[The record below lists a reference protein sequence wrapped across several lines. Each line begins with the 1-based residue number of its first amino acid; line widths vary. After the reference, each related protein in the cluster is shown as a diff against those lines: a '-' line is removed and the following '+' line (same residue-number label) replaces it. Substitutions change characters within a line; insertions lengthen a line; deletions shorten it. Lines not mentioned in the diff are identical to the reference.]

1 MKTLLRDFRIRR
13 LIIANILSS
22 MGVGITLITIPWLIV
37 QREGGAEL
45 YGWNNIVVTIVLLIF
60 APYYGSWLD
69 KHSRKTALVA
79 GEAFGALTAAA
90 MTAWILATGIAA
102 NWQLLLLFFCGVLY
116 YSLHFPAKFAFIQQV
131 FDRRHYQSLLGLMEV
146 QGQIATMLAGGLASV
161 LIDRMPLGL
170 ILLCNTATYA
180 VSFFILRTLPYRAT
194 HLAAA
199 TVATPDDAA
208 TNSPVASHA
217 SEPSADVR
225 ALAPIAA
232 PPETPVMSF
241 IAGLRWMM
249 GERLAFSV
257 FLVCTLAPF
266 IAVMVGGYMFPVYVQ
281 NVLEASASVYG
292 RGEVA
297 LAIGAI
303 LAGLALPRLITGRSQ
318 AALAIGLMG
327 LFLAGLVLLSLV
339 PGTSAFY
346 VALLLLGL
354 GNAGAR
360 VVRGSVMLHAVPN
373 ALMGRVNVVMATAER
388 LIRTLL
394 MIGAIAVIGRGL
406 SPTIGF
412 AGLIGFMLLSVWL
425 AWATRRSVSPS
436 KS

>member
-13 LIIANILSS
+13 LIVANILSS

-45 YGWNNIVVTIVLLIF
+45 YGWNNIASTIVLLIF

-79 GEAFGALTAAA
+79 GEAFGATTAAA
-90 MTAWILATGIAA
+90 MTAWILVTGTSA

-161 LIDRMPLGL
+161 LIDRVPFGL

-180 VSFFILRTLPYRAT
+180 VSFFVLRTLPYRST
-194 HLAAA
+194 HLAAE
-199 TVATPDDAA
+199 T
-208 TNSPVASHA
+208 ASA
-217 SEPSADVR
+217 NT
-225 ALAPIAA
+225 

-241 IAGLRWMM
+241 IAGLRWML
-249 GERLAFSV
+249 GERFAFSV
-257 FLVCTLAPF
+257 FLICTLAPF

-281 NVLEASASVYG
+281 TVLDAPASVYG

-303 LAGLALPRLITGRSQ
+303 LAGLALPRLITGRRQ
-318 AALAIGLMG
+318 AGLAIGLMA

-339 PGTSAFY
+339 PGRSAFY
-346 VALLLLGL
+346 IALLMLGL

-373 ALMGRVNVVMATAER
+373 AIMGRVNVVMATAER

-394 MIGAIAVIGRGL
+394 MLGAIALISRGL
-406 SPTIGF
+406 SPTLGF
-412 AGLIGFMLLSVWL
+412 AGLIGFMLLSVGL
-425 AWATRRSVSPS
+425 AWATRKSV
-436 KS
+436 

>member
-13 LIIANILSS
+13 LIVANILSS

-45 YGWNNIVVTIVLLIF
+45 YGWNNIASTIVLLIF

-79 GEAFGALTAAA
+79 GEAFGAITAAA
-90 MTAWILATGIAA
+90 MTAWILVTGVAA

-161 LIDRMPLGL
+161 LIDRVPLGL

-180 VSFFILRTLPYRAT
+180 VSFFVLRTLPYRAT
-194 HLAAA
+194 HLAGEGAA
-199 TVATPDDAA
+199 YDGANSNVATAA
-208 TNSPVASHA
+208 P
-217 SEPSADVR
+217 
-225 ALAPIAA
+225 A
-232 PPETPVMSF
+232 PPESPVMSF
-241 IAGLRWMM
+241 IAGLRWML
-249 GERLAFSV
+249 GERFAFSV
-257 FLVCTLAPF
+257 FLICTLAPF

-281 NVLEASASVYG
+281 TVLEASASVYG

-318 AALAIGLMG
+318 AGLAIGLMG
-327 LFLAGLVLLSLV
+327 LFLAGFVLLSLV
-339 PGTSAFY
+339 PGTNAFY
-346 VALLLLGL
+346 IALLMLGL

-394 MIGAIAVIGRGL
+394 MLGAIALISRGL
-406 SPTIGF
+406 SPTLGF
-412 AGLIGFMLLSVWL
+412 AGLIGFMLLSIGL
-425 AWATRRSVSPS
+425 AWATRKSV
-436 KS
+436 

>member
-13 LIIANILSS
+13 LIVANILSS

-45 YGWNNIVVTIVLLIF
+45 YGWNNIAATIVLLIF

-69 KHSRKTALVA
+69 KHSRKTALVV

-90 MTAWILATGIAA
+90 MTAWILVTGVAA

-161 LIDRMPLGL
+161 LIDRVPFGL

-194 HLAAA
+194 HLA
-199 TVATPDDAA
+199 DD
-208 TNSPVASHA
+208 SASHGSTPPTTA
-217 SEPSADVR
+217 
-225 ALAPIAA
+225 ALS
-232 PPETPVMSF
+232 PPESPVMSF
-241 IAGLRWMM
+241 ITGLRWMM

-257 FLVCTLAPF
+257 FLICTLAPF

-281 NVLEASASVYG
+281 TVLEAPASVYG

-303 LAGLALPRLITGRSQ
+303 LAGFALPRLITGRSQ
-318 AALAIGLMG
+318 AGLAIGLMG
-327 LFLAGLVLLSLV
+327 LFSAGLVLLSLV
-339 PGTSAFY
+339 PGRSAFY
-346 VALLLLGL
+346 VALLMLGL

-394 MIGAIAVIGRGL
+394 MLGAIALISRGL

-425 AWATRRSVSPS
+425 AWATRRSVSPA
-436 KS
+436 

>member
-13 LIIANILSS
+13 LIVANILSS

-69 KHSRKTALVA
+69 KHSRKTALIA

-90 MTAWILATGIAA
+90 MTAWILATGVSA

-146 QGQIATMLAGGLASV
+146 QGQVATMLAGGLASV
-161 LIDRMPLGL
+161 LIDRVPFGL

-180 VSFFILRTLPYRAT
+180 VSFFVLRTLPYRAT
-194 HLAAA
+194 HLADDSTDPNNEAA
-199 TVATPDDAA
+199 ALPITPAA
-208 TNSPVASHA
+208 ESS
-217 SEPSADVR
+217 
-225 ALAPIAA
+225 
-232 PPETPVMSF
+232 ETPVMSF

-249 GERLAFSV
+249 GTRLAFSV

-281 NVLEASASVYG
+281 NVLKASASVYG

-318 AALAIGLMG
+318 AGLAVALMG

-346 VALLLLGL
+346 IALLLLGV

-394 MIGAIAVIGRGL
+394 MLGAIAIISRGL

-412 AGLIGFMLLSVWL
+412 VGLIGFMLLSVGL
-425 AWATRRSVSPS
+425 AWATRHSVSPA
-436 KS
+436 KR

>member
-90 MTAWILATGIAA
+90 MTAWILVTGIAA

-146 QGQIATMLAGGLASV
+146 QGQIAMMLAGGLSSV
-161 LIDRMPLGL
+161 LIDRVPFGL
-170 ILLCNTATYA
+170 ILLCNAATYT
-180 VSFFILRTLPYRAT
+180 VSFFVLRTLPYRAT
-194 HLAAA
+194 HLAAEIEN
-199 TVATPDDAA
+199 PDDSA
-208 TNSPVASHA
+208 P
-217 SEPSADVR
+217 PSA
-225 ALAPIAA
+225 APLA
-232 PPETPVMSF
+232 PPESPVMSF
-241 IAGLRWMM
+241 VTGLRWMM
-249 GERLAFSV
+249 GDRLAFSV

-266 IAVMVGGYMFPVYVQ
+266 MAVMVGGYMFPVYVQ
-281 NVLEASASVYG
+281 NVLQASASVYG

-297 LAIGAI
+297 LSIGAI

-318 AALAIGLMG
+318 AALAVGLMG

-346 VALLLLGL
+346 IALLMLGL

-388 LIRTLL
+388 LIRTVL
-394 MIGAIAVIGRGL
+394 MLGAIALISRGL
-406 SPTIGF
+406 SPTLGF
-412 AGLIGFMLLSVWL
+412 AGLIGFMLLSTAL
-425 AWATRRSVSPS
+425 AWATRRSVSPPGS
-436 KS
+436 

>member
-90 MTAWILATGIAA
+90 MTAWILVTGAAA

-146 QGQIATMLAGGLASV
+146 QGQIAMMLAGGLSSV
-161 LIDRMPLGL
+161 LIDRVPFGL
-170 ILLCNTATYA
+170 ILLCNAATYT
-180 VSFFILRTLPYRAT
+180 VSFFVLRTLPYRAT
-194 HLAAA
+194 HLAVEIENPDDSAPPSAA
-199 TVATPDDAA
+199 T
-208 TNSPVASHA
+208 
-217 SEPSADVR
+217 
-225 ALAPIAA
+225 LA
-232 PPETPVMSF
+232 PPESPVMSF
-241 IAGLRWMM
+241 ITGLRWMM

-266 IAVMVGGYMFPVYVQ
+266 MAVMVGGYMFPVYVQ
-281 NVLEASASVYG
+281 NVLQASASVYG

-297 LAIGAI
+297 LSIGAI

-318 AALAIGLMG
+318 AALAVGLMG

-346 VALLLLGL
+346 VALLMLGL

-388 LIRTLL
+388 LIRTVL
-394 MIGAIAVIGRGL
+394 MLGAIALISRGL
-406 SPTIGF
+406 SPTLGF
-412 AGLIGFMLLSVWL
+412 AGLIGFMLLSVGL
-425 AWATRRSVSPS
+425 AWATRHSVSPTES
-436 KS
+436 

>member
-13 LIIANILSS
+13 LIVANILSS

-45 YGWNNIVVTIVLLIF
+45 YGWNNIAATIVLLIF

-90 MTAWILATGIAA
+90 MTTWILVTGVSA

-161 LIDRMPLGL
+161 LIDRLPFGL

-194 HLAAA
+194 HLANDG
-199 TVATPDDAA
+199 TNPTPA
-208 TNSPVASHA
+208 
-217 SEPSADVR
+217 
-225 ALAPIAA
+225 ALAP
-232 PPETPVMSF
+232 PESPAMSF
-241 IAGLRWMM
+241 ITGLRWMM

-257 FLVCTLAPF
+257 FLICTLAPF
-266 IAVMVGGYMFPVYVQ
+266 MAVMVGGYMFPVYVQ

-318 AALAIGLMG
+318 AGLAIGLMG

-346 VALLLLGL
+346 IALLMLGL

-373 ALMGRVNVVMATAER
+373 ALMGRVNVVMATADR

-394 MIGAIAVIGRGL
+394 MLGAIAIISRGL

-412 AGLIGFMLLSVWL
+412 VGLIAFMLLSVWL
-425 AWATRRSVSPS
+425 AFATRKSV
-436 KS
+436 

>member
-13 LIIANILSS
+13 LIVANILSS

-45 YGWNNIVVTIVLLIF
+45 YGWNNIAATIVLLIL

-90 MTAWILATGIAA
+90 MTAWILVTGVSA

-131 FDRRHYQSLLGLMEV
+131 FDRQHYQSLLGLMEV

-161 LIDRMPLGL
+161 LIDRLPFGL
-170 ILLCNTATYA
+170 ILLCNTTTYA
-180 VSFFILRTLPYRAT
+180 VSFFVLRTLPYRAT
-194 HLAAA
+194 HLADDGANDDSTTSNAA
-199 TVATPDDAA
+199 AA
-208 TNSPVASHA
+208 V
-217 SEPSADVR
+217 
-225 ALAPIAA
+225 AA
-232 PPETPVMSF
+232 PPESPAMSF
-241 IAGLRWMM
+241 ITGLRWMM

-257 FLVCTLAPF
+257 FLICTLAPF
-266 IAVMVGGYMFPVYVQ
+266 MAVMVGGYMFPVYVQ
-281 NVLEASASVYG
+281 NVLKASASVYG

-318 AALAIGLMG
+318 AGLAIGLMG

-346 VALLLLGL
+346 VALLMLGL

-373 ALMGRVNVVMATAER
+373 ALMGRVNVVMATADR

-394 MIGAIAVIGRGL
+394 MLGAIAIISRGL

-412 AGLIGFMLLSVWL
+412 VGLIAFMLLSIWL
-425 AWATRRSVSPS
+425 AWATRRSVSPAQS
-436 KS
+436 

>member
-45 YGWNNIVVTIVLLIF
+45 YGWNNIAATIVLLIF

-90 MTAWILATGIAA
+90 MTTWILVTGVAA

-161 LIDRMPLGL
+161 LIDRVPFGL
-170 ILLCNTATYA
+170 ILLCNAATYA
-180 VSFFILRTLPYRAT
+180 VSFFVLRTLPYRAT
-194 HLAAA
+194 HLADEGAA
-199 TVATPDDAA
+199 HDRTNSNVATAVSTP
-208 TNSPVASHA
+208 
-217 SEPSADVR
+217 
-225 ALAPIAA
+225 
-232 PPETPVMSF
+232 PPESPVMSF
-241 IAGLRWMM
+241 ITGLRWMM

-257 FLVCTLAPF
+257 FLICTLAPF

-281 NVLEASASVYG
+281 TVLEASASVYG

-318 AALAIGLMG
+318 AGLAIGLMG
-327 LFLAGLVLLSLV
+327 LFLAGLVLLSLI
-339 PGTSAFY
+339 PGTGAFY
-346 VALLLLGL
+346 VALLMLGL

-373 ALMGRVNVVMATAER
+373 TIMGRVNVVMATAER

-394 MIGAIAVIGRGL
+394 MLGAIALISRGL
-406 SPTIGF
+406 SPTLGF

-425 AWATRRSVSPS
+425 AWATRRSVSPAQS
-436 KS
+436 

>member
-13 LIIANILSS
+13 LILANILSS

-45 YGWNNIVVTIVLLIF
+45 YGWNNIAATIVLLIF

-90 MTAWILATGIAA
+90 MTAWILATGVSA

-131 FDRRHYQSLLGLMEV
+131 FERRHYQSLLGLMEV

-161 LIDRMPLGL
+161 LIDRVPFGL

-180 VSFFILRTLPYRAT
+180 VSFFVLRTLPYRAT
-194 HLAAA
+194 HLADEEVKLHDGA
-199 TVATPDDAA
+199 T
-208 TNSPVASHA
+208 SG
-217 SEPSADVR
+217 
-225 ALAPIAA
+225 APTLP

-241 IAGLRWMM
+241 IAGLRWM
-249 GERLAFSV
+249 GERLGFST

-266 IAVMVGGYMFPVYVQ
+266 MAVMVGGYMFPVYVQ
-281 NVLEASASVYG
+281 TVLEASASVYG

-318 AALAIGLMG
+318 AGLAIGLMG
-327 LFLAGLVLLSLV
+327 LFLAGFVLLSLV

-346 VALLLLGL
+346 IALLMLGL

-373 ALMGRVNVVMATAER
+373 ALMGRVNVVMATADR
-388 LIRTLL
+388 LIRTVL
-394 MIGAIAVIGRGL
+394 MLGAIAIISRGL

-412 AGLIGFMLLSVWL
+412 AGLIGFMLISIAL
-425 AWATRRSVSPS
+425 AWGTRKSV
-436 KS
+436 

>member
-13 LIIANILSS
+13 LIVANILSS

-45 YGWNNIVVTIVLLIF
+45 YGWNNIAATIVLLIF

-90 MTAWILATGIAA
+90 MTAWILATGVSA

-161 LIDRMPLGL
+161 LIDRVPFGL
-170 ILLCNTATYA
+170 ILLCNSATYA
-180 VSFFILRTLPYRAT
+180 VSFFVLRTLPYRAT
-194 HLAAA
+194 HLADEGKTLDRDGAPSGAA
-199 TVATPDDAA
+199 
-208 TNSPVASHA
+208 
-217 SEPSADVR
+217 
-225 ALAPIAA
+225 ALT

-241 IAGLRWMM
+241 IAGLRWM
-249 GERLAFSV
+249 GERLGFST

-281 NVLEASASVYG
+281 TVLEASASVYG

-303 LAGLALPRLITGRSQ
+303 LAGLSLPRLITGRSQ
-318 AALAIGLMG
+318 AALAVGLMG
-327 LFLAGLVLLSLV
+327 LFLAGLVLLSLI

-346 VALLLLGL
+346 VALLMLGL

-388 LIRTLL
+388 LIRTVL
-394 MIGAIAVIGRGL
+394 MLGAIAIIGRGL

-412 AGLIGFMLLSVWL
+412 AGLIAFMGLSIGL
-425 AWATRRSVSPS
+425 AFATRKSV
-436 KS
+436 

>member
-45 YGWNNIVVTIVLLIF
+45 YGWNNIAATIVLLIF

-90 MTAWILATGIAA
+90 MTAWILATGVSE

-161 LIDRMPLGL
+161 LIDRLPFGL
-170 ILLCNTATYA
+170 ILLFNAATYA
-180 VSFFILRTLPYRAT
+180 ASFFILRTLPYRAT
-194 HLAAA
+194 HLAADDSA
-199 TVATPDDAA
+199 NHDHPDP
-208 TNSPVASHA
+208 TT
-217 SEPSADVR
+217 
-225 ALAPIAA
+225 AA
-232 PPETPVMSF
+232 PTPPESPVMSF
-241 IAGLRWMM
+241 ITGLRWMM

-257 FLVCTLAPF
+257 FLICTLAPF

-281 NVLEASASVYG
+281 TVLEASASVYG

-303 LAGLALPRLITGRSQ
+303 LAGLALPRLITGHSQ
-318 AALAIGLMG
+318 AGLAIGLMG
-327 LFLAGLVLLSLV
+327 LFLAGLGLLSLV
-339 PGTSAFY
+339 PGTGAFY
-346 VALLLLGL
+346 VALLMLGL

-360 VVRGSVMLHAVPN
+360 VVRGSVMLHSVPN

-394 MIGAIAVIGRGL
+394 MLGAIALISRGL
-406 SPTIGF
+406 SPTLGF
-412 AGLIGFMLLSVWL
+412 AGLILFMLLSVGL
-425 AWATRRSVSPS
+425 AWATRRAVSPAQS
-436 KS
+436 